1 MPGQRE
7 TGHRVPDTTK
17 DRSDTA
23 AQKGQVR
30 LATVVI
36 VVAFVAWMAASA
48 IGGALGLPARFAF
61 LLDLACMAALIWAL
75 VVLYRVWRLRQNN
88 GV

>member
-1 MPGQRE
+1 M
-7 TGHRVPDTTK
+7 PDTTK